1 MSESWI
7 KTLWSALT
15 SLQFSFCPKYFRF
28 KLSTLWVHY
37 SSGSSWRFW
46 GKISHVLWLLSREVV
61 DSTSFPFS
69 FPSSSHVSY
78 LDHTLIFTP
87 QGIQDFFK
95 VAASNSIFLIKNVCW
110 NGWHPKKTLWYTHKK
125 SYLLLTAI
133 QNFLQCSTRAN
144 YSGTF
149 RKV

>member
-1 MSESWI
+1 MSKEWKRRLNVVQSALRWSFKDLTNNEWELN

-46 GKISHVLWLLSREVV
+46 GKVSHVLWLLSREVV

-110 NGWHPKKTLWYTHKK
+110 IWMA
-125 SYLLLTAI
+125 S
-133 QNFLQCSTRAN
+133 
-144 YSGTF
+144 
-149 RKV
+149 